1 MSMVGDSSGDR
12 GLYLVRPGLDSVPS
26 LLFDT
31 PFDEIEPSISPDGRW
46 LAYTSNETGE
56 EQVYVRPFPDVNA
69 SRAQVSQ
76 GVSFDPVWTRGGREL
91 LYTRFSPDAGT
102 ADIVS
107 ARVVA
112 GATFSFD
119 NEQVLFTRPFAY
131 RGVSAD
137 GERFALVIG
146 SESFAKVVLVE
157 NWFQELKAKVP

>member
-1 MSMVGDSSGDR
+1 MGQAG
-12 GLYLVRPGLDSVPS
+12 
-26 LLFDT
+26 
-31 PFDEIEPSISPDGRW
+31 
-46 LAYTSNETGE
+46 ACC
-56 EQVYVRPFPDVNA
+56 Q
-69 SRAQVSQ
+69 
-76 GVSFDPVWTRGGREL
+76 RGGCA
-91 LYTRFSPDAGT
+91 DVAGT